1 MKSAD
6 NATEPSPTVV
16 LAGHPNTG
24 KTTIYNALTGSHER
38 VGNFAGVTVDL
49 KKSVFFTTHG
59 ERKLLVDLPGCY
71 SLDGDSPDQ
80 QIASR
85 VLLGADEEIQRPQLV
100 VNVVDASALERHL
113 MLSLQLIE
121 LGLPT
126 IIVLNLVDLAE
137 DQGIRLDVSSLS
149 ESLGVPVIA
158 VQANVGKDL
167 AKLKQHL
174 RQTTTAISSASWL
187 NGAQNEEQRYQQR
200 LAFVQELCLRAA
212 RRPDIESAQQL
223 TDRLDRVLLHPFLGA
238 ILLVVVMFVFFWS
251 IFSLAS
257 IPVAWLESGQTW
269 LQEWVRT
276 QASPGDFT
284 DLLIDGIIGGAGSVL
299 VFLPQILLLFF
310 FIGLLESTGY
320 MARAAFLMD
329 GPMSRIGLS
338 GKSFLPLLSSYACAI
353 PGILA
358 TRTIDSVKERIVTIF
373 IAPWMSCSA
382 RLPVYLL
389 IVPLLLHDS
398 RENSAQQALIMV
410 GIYAMGTFTAF
421 GVARLLRTRLGREEV
436 PRHFMLELPAY
447 RKPQWS
453 FIFHHVMDRA
463 WSFVKKAGTVI
474 MAISIILWALQTY
487 PKSSSED
494 PAERLQASV
503 MGRMSDW
510 IAPLVKPIG
519 HDGRTGAAILTS
531 FAAREVF
538 VSSLAIVH
546 HVKSSDD
553 ESQTRS
559 ALRERLAATT
569 WPDGRAMFT
578 PLSLLSL
585 LVFYIFALQC
595 LPTSAVVAREINSWK
610 WALGQFIF
618 MTIFAW
624 FAAFVVY
631 QVGKLLGF
639 A

>member
-1 MKSAD
+1 MKSPD
-6 NATEPSPTVV
+6 RSMEKLPTIV

-24 KTTIYNALTGSHER
+24 KTTLYNALTGKHEL
-38 VGNFAGVTVDL
+38 VGNYAGVTVEL
-49 KKSVFFTTHG
+49 KKSPFFTTHG
-59 ERKLLVDLPGCY
+59 QKKWLVDLPGCY

-80 QIASR
+80 LIASR
-85 VLLGADEEIQRPQLV
+85 VLLGNDAEIQKPELI

-113 MLSLQLIE
+113 MLSLQLLE
-121 LGLPT
+121 LGMPT
-126 IIVLNLVDLAE
+126 IVVINLVDLAE
-137 DQGIRLDVSSLS
+137 AQGIRLDLGILS
-149 ESLGVPVIA
+149 DALGVPVLAI
-158 VQANVGKDL
+158 QANTGKDL
-167 AKLKQHL
+167 TQLKQQL
-174 RQTTTAISSASWL
+174 RQTNAVASKATWL
-187 NGAQNEEQRYQQR
+187 DGAQHDEQRYQQR
-200 LAFVQELCLRAA
+200 LVFVQELCQRAA
-212 RRPDIESAQQL
+212 RRPDADLQLL
-223 TDRLDRVLLHPFLGA
+223 TDRLDRVLLHPLWGWITLIA
-238 ILLVVVMFVFFWS
+238 VMFVFFWS

-257 IPVAWLESGQTW
+257 IPVGWLEAGQAWLQD
-269 LQEWVRT
+269 WVRAKAT
-276 QASPGDFT
+276 PGDFT
-284 DLLIDGIIGGAGSVL
+284 DLLIDGVIGGAGSVL

-358 TRTIDSVKERIVTIF
+358 TRTIESVKERIVTIF

-398 RENSAQQALIMV
+398 KENSAQQALVMV
-410 GIYAMGTFTAF
+410 GIYAIGTLTAF
-421 GVARLLRTRLGREEV
+421 GVARLLRTNLGRDDS

-453 FIFHHVMDRA
+453 FIFRHVLQRA
-463 WSFVKKAGTVI
+463 MSFVKKAGTVI
-474 MAISIILWALQTY
+474 MAISVILWAMQNY
-487 PKSSSED
+487 PKSASED
-494 PAERLQASV
+494 PAERLQSSM

-546 HVKSSDD
+546 HVDSSDD
-553 ESQTRS
+553 EAQTRS
-559 ALRERLAATT
+559 ALRDRLASTT
-569 WPDGRAMFT
+569 WPDGRPMFT

-610 WALGQFIF
+610 WALGQFGF

-624 FAAFVVY
+624 LAAFIVY
-631 QVGKLLGF
+631 QGGMLLGF
-639 A
+639 S